1 MTIRVLLACGL
12 TAWVVL
18 NGAAVS
24 VADDKDDALAQ
35 QAYGVLKE
43 ACHACHGGTGQQSG
57 KVVVLNHGN
66 LVAARGGSESPFVV
80 AGKPDDSTLWQY
92 VESGYMPQSGSAQA
106 SAFKP
111 EHKDILRKWIE
122 AGAPAWK
129 VREVKPVDDRSI
141 LEAIKT
147 HLLKVRSDDAKHLRY
162 FSFASLHNNE
172 QLGEEELRLH
182 RAALSKAINSMTWER
197 SVVLPQAVP
206 ETQDCLFVVDLR
218 KLGWDKGGLWRKVT
232 AAHPYGLAFDE
243 ARDDTLAELAKS
255 VKRLAGHDEQL
266 VLRADWFIVN
276 ATRPPLYHDIL
287 GLPKKLSDLEKDPRI
302 QLDFE
307 KHFQQTTADR
317 QLLARAGFAQ
327 SGVSR
332 QNRMVERHDLPGGG
346 FWWISYDFKPRKA
359 KGDLVRFPLGPKF
372 AGNSFDKFAFDHDG
386 GELIFSLPNGLQAYL
401 LVDAK
406 GNRLDDFAPAD
417 VVFDKS
423 AISGLTGII
432 NGLSCMNCHK
442 DGMIRFE
449 DDIRTSGAL
458 GGAALQKIRDLYP
471 PRETMRKLVD
481 RDRATFLKSL
491 EAVIG
496 PFLKMGDDVKRSIE
510 TFPEPIGR
518 VAERYNTDLGPTE
531 VALELS
537 LSSAAEL
544 QTIVRNNKELLRFGL
559 GPLAAPSP
567 GTLKRDKWETIENFS
582 LFQRVRQSLGRGEVP
597 VN

>member
-1 MTIRVLLACGL
+1 MSRRAWIVPLLLA
-12 TAWVVL
+12 WP
-18 NGAAVS
+18 GAAF
-24 VADDKDDALAQ
+24 AQETPDALAQ
-35 QAYGVLKE
+35 KAYAVLKE
-43 ACHACHGGTGQQSG
+43 SCNACHGGTGQQSG

-66 LVAARGGSESPFVV
+66 LVATRPGSETPFVTP
-80 AGKPDDSTLWQY
+80 GKPDDSLLWQY

-106 SAFKP
+106 DAFKP
-111 EHKDILRKWIE
+111 ERKEILKKWID

-129 VREVKPVDDRSI
+129 VRQVKPVDDRAI
-141 LEAIKT
+141 LDAIRT
-147 HLLKVRSDDAKHLRY
+147 HLLTVRSDDAKHLRY
-162 FSFASLHNNE
+162 FSFASLQNSE

-182 RAALSKAINSMTWER
+182 RAALSKAINSLTWER
-197 SVVLPQAVP
+197 TVVLPRAVP
-206 ETQDCLFVVDLR
+206 GTQESVFFVDLR
-218 KLGWDKGGLWRKVT
+218 KLGWDQKGVWRKAA

-243 ARDDTLAELAKS
+243 ARDDTLAELAKN

-287 GLPKKLSDLEKDPRI
+287 GLPKNLSDLERDPRI

-307 KHFQQTTADR
+307 KHFRDTTADR

-332 QNRMVERHDLPGGG
+332 QNRLVERHDLPNGG

-372 AGNSFDKFAFDHDG
+372 AANSFDKFAFDHDG

-423 AISGLTGII
+423 AISGLPGII

-449 DDIRTSGAL
+449 DEIRTSDAL
-458 GGAALQKIRDLYP
+458 GGEALQKIRDLYP
-471 PRETMRKLVD
+471 TRETMRKLVD
-481 RDRATFLKSL
+481 QDRTKFLASL
-491 EAVIG
+491 ETVVG
-496 PFLKMGDDVKRSIE
+496 PFLKVGDDAKRSIE

-537 LSSAAEL
+537 LSGASEL
-544 QTIVRNNKELLRFGL
+544 QIVIRNNRDLLRFGL

-567 GTLKRDKWETIENFS
+567 GTLKRDKWETVEGFS